1 MKDVICPRCN
11 SENIIKTGNTIY
23 GKPKFMCKDCREQ
36 FVKNPVIRKI
46 SDEKKELIDKFLL
59 EKIPLA
65 GICRV
70 TGVSGQWLQSY
81 VNEKYEDIETKTT
94 PLVKKKFL

>member
-1 MKDVICPRCN
+1 
-11 SENIIKTGNTIY
+11 
-23 GKPKFMCKDCREQ
+23 MCKDCRKQ

-46 SDEKKELIDKFLL
+46 PDEKKELVDKLL
-59 EKIPLA
+59 PEKIPLA

-81 VNEKYEDIETKTT
+81 VNEKYEDIKTKTT
-94 PLVKKKFL
+94 PLVKKNSSDS